1 MNVDDVIATLG
12 LAPHPEGGFYRETY
26 RHIPEDGGR
35 GDVTVIYFLLKAG
48 ERSAWHRIDATEV
61 WLHHAGSPLLLDI
74 WQEDAKIQSLTLGTD
89 FSAGD
94 AAQGIVPPHAWQTA
108 QSLGDWTLV
117 SCTVAP
123 AFLFETFEMAPPGWA
138 PDAPTR

>member
-94 AAQGIVPPHAWQTA
+94 AAQGIVPPHAWQSA